1 MVNDKLKA
9 ILNLLRIRQYYKN
22 ILIFVA
28 IFFSEKLLDFT
39 LYPNIILGFILL
51 CCASSINYI
60 INDIKDVEKDRTHPE
75 KEKKKPLASG
85 ELPVSLA
92 IILILIL
99 TGIIIISFL
108 FFIQD
113 ILFIITLKNLNKSHP
128 AFNRDY

>member
-28 IFFSEKLLDFT
+28 IFFSKKLFDFT

-60 INDIKDVEKDRTHPE
+60 INDFKDVEKDRTHQE
-75 KEKKKPLASG
+75 K
-85 ELPVSLA
+85 
-92 IILILIL
+92 
-99 TGIIIISFL
+99 
-108 FFIQD
+108 
-113 ILFIITLKNLNKSHP
+113 
-128 AFNRDY
+128 